1 MSLIA
6 IKTSKHRST
15 IRNAPARPAA
25 PNRSCLISLIIVF
38 SILGLLS
45 NREELA
51 DEGGYPLFTRA
62 KIAMAGQIKLA
73 AV

>member
-1 MSLIA
+1 MIVSAASIPRIPLPILCISVCIAFLSL
-6 IKTSKHRST
+6 
-15 IRNAPARPAA
+15 
-25 PNRSCLISLIIVF
+25 
-38 SILGLLS
+38 LGLIF